1 MAHMFNKIHPDAA
14 ADTRPANLQPYRFF
28 DKIRSPLY
36 INAIFLM
43 IAGGAGAALSFVFW
57 ILAARFFP
65 PAAVGLAGAAISA
78 MSLLGTISHLGLG
91 FGIIRF
97 LPQKAYPTKSI
108 INSSISLT
116 FIVSILA
123 GVIFLLGLGLWSP
136 ELVFLR
142 QNLLLAVAFTAF
154 TAATALNSI
163 ADDSLIAQRHSGY
176 STLRVV
182 TASGLRLILVVIL
195 ASLFPENGIIL
206 AWGVALI
213 AALLVAIFGFI
224 PRVSKGFRP
233 GFELCTPYIK
243 SSFGFS
249 LGNNLS
255 QFLGSAPALLLPLLV
270 LGILGAESNAYFY
283 IGWSTAAALTTI
295 PASVSTSLF
304 SEGSHDENGLSTH
317 IKKSLKLSL
326 GLILPLVIIFFLLA
340 DKILLFFG
348 QEYALSSAGL
358 LRIMII
364 GLLPQTLNVIYM
376 GSLKVKKRL
385 KGLIALNCLIA
396 GLSLIL
402 SFGLI
407 PSMGINGAGL
417 AWVIAQS
424 VCAVYVSSRL
434 FAKRSTPLNG

>member
-1 MAHMFNKIHPDAA
+1 MAYIFNKTHPDTSAGMQ
-14 ADTRPANLQPYRFF
+14 TGVLKPYRFLE
-28 DKIRSPLY
+28 KIRSPLY

-43 IAGGAGAALSFVFW
+43 IAGGTGAVLSFVFW
-57 ILAARFFP
+57 ILAAHFFTP
-65 PAAVGLAGAAISA
+65 ESVGLAGAVISA

-97 LPQKAYPTKSI
+97 LPQNIYPPKSI

-116 FIVSILA
+116 FVVSVLA
-123 GVIFLLGLGLWSP
+123 GCIFLLGLGIWSP
-136 ELVFLR
+136 ELIFLR
-142 QNLLLAVAFTAF
+142 QSPLLAVSFLAF

-163 ADDSLIAQRHSGY
+163 ADDSLIAHRHSGY

-195 ASLFPENGIIL
+195 AGISPENGITS
-206 AWGVALI
+206 AWGIALI
-213 AALLVAIFGFI
+213 AALFMAVFGFI
-224 PRVSKGFRP
+224 PKVLKGFRP
-233 GFELCTPYIK
+233 GFELCSPYLR

-295 PASVSTSLF
+295 PASISTSLF
-304 SEGSHDENGLSTH
+304 SEGSHDEKGLALH
-317 IKKSLKLSL
+317 IHKSLKLSL
-326 GLILPLVIIFFLLA
+326 GLIIPLVIILFLLA

-364 GLLPQTLNVIYM
+364 GLIPQSLNVIYM
-376 GSLKVKKRL
+376 GILKVKKHL
-385 KGLIALNCLIA
+385 KQLILLNCLIA

-407 PSMGINGAGL
+407 PVMGINGAGL

-424 VCAVYVSSRL
+424 FCAVYVSLSL
-434 FAKRSTPLNG
+434 FSGRSIPRE